1 MCSLRIDRVADF
13 DPAQFFV
20 RATSLPQVAR
30 ELLSRNG
37 ILSWAASLSPMD
49 AVERRLL
56 LKIVC
61 QVAHVVSGD
70 KLPVVADVSDVLG
83 VLTASQDGE

>member
-1 MCSLRIDRVADF
+1 
-13 DPAQFFV
+13 
-20 RATSLPQVAR
+20 
-30 ELLSRNG
+30 
-37 ILSWAASLSPMD
+37 MD

-70 KLPVVADVSDVLG
+70 KLPVVADVLDVVG